1 VKNYYRILGL
11 REGAT
16 PEEIKAAYRK
26 LAKKYHPDTAPDDQN
41 IKKKFQEIS
50 EAYEA
55 LRKEWSYYTRSYSS
69 GSAEADRPRG
79 AFHREV
85 RIPIVLDM
93 EETVHEVIKEIDYP
107 IRRAFEDASEQLKC
121 KVKLPRGTY
130 PHKIINLEDVIIEGF
145 EEYERI
151 ASMMENTDIVLIILL
166 KDKPGFQI
174 RGYHLYTDLYL
185 DFPDIALG
193 CEVEVETIEGKVKI
207 QVPAGKRPGSSISLR
222 NKGLFRPYQIGGRG
236 NQYVT
241 VHVRVPQE
249 LTDAQR
255 EALEVLR
262 RLLKEGQ

>member
-1 VKNYYRILGL
+1 MNNYYRILGL

-26 LAKKYHPDTAPDDQN
+26 LAKKYHPDMAPDDPN

-55 LRKEWSYYTRSYSS
+55 LRKEWSYYSRSYSS
-69 GSAEADRPRG
+69 GAAEADRPRG

-85 RIPIVLDM
+85 RIPIVLEM
-93 EETVHEVIKEIDYP
+93 EETVHEVIIKIDYP
-107 IRRAFEDASEQLKC
+107 IRKSFEDTFEQLKC
-121 KVKLPRGTY
+121 TVKIPKGTY
-130 PHKIINLEDVIIEGF
+130 PHKTFDLRDVIIEGM

-151 ASMMENTDIVLIILL
+151 ISMMENTDIILIILL

-193 CEVEVETIEGKVKI
+193 CEVEIETIEGKMKLHI
-207 QVPAGKRPGSSISLR
+207 PAGTRPESSISLK
-222 NKGLFRPYQIGGRG
+222 NKGLFRPYLIGGRG
-236 NQYVT
+236 RQYVT
-241 VHVRVPQE
+241 VHVKVPKE
-249 LTDAQR
+249 LTEAQR
-255 EALEVLR
+255 EALETLR
-262 RLLKEGQ
+262 RLMKDGC